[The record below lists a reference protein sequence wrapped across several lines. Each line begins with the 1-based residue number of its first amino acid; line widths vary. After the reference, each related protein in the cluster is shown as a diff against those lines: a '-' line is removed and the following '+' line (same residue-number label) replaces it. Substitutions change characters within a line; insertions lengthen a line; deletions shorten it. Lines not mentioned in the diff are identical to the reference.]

1 MTVTER
7 TALPASCVVG
17 PNQKRLMVFSGRSN
31 PELSRRIAEKLDVNL
46 GEVIIKTFANGE
58 IYARYGESIRGAD
71 VFIIQSPSGAGVL
84 NDQVMELLIMT
95 QAAKLASAKR
105 VTAVMPYYPYSRQ
118 DKKSAAREPITA
130 RLVATLLEAA
140 GIDRVLSMDLH
151 QGQIQGFFET
161 PVDHMTAVPMLA
173 DYFRFKGFGDH
184 KLVAVSAD
192 AGGVKL
198 ARRFASRVGGDLA
211 VLTKMRP
218 EHNLAQ
224 NLHFIGDVDGAIA
237 VVVDD
242 MIDTAGSVVS
252 AVETLY
258 EHGAAEVYVTATHA
272 LFSGPAFE
280 RIRKSPV
287 KEVVVTDTVPV
298 RPGPEDTKVKV
309 LSVADI
315 LANTIRNVFDDES
328 VSELF
333 AGENALF

>member
-1 MTVTER
+1 
-7 TALPASCVVG
+7 
-17 PNQKRLMVFSGRSN
+17 
-31 PELSRRIAEKLDVNL
+31 
-46 GEVIIKTFANGE
+46 
-58 IYARYGESIRGAD
+58 
-71 VFIIQSPSGAGVL
+71 
-84 NDQVMELLIMT
+84 
-95 QAAKLASAKR
+95 
-105 VTAVMPYYPYSRQ
+105 
-118 DKKSAAREPITA
+118 
-130 RLVATLLEAA
+130 
-140 GIDRVLSMDLH
+140 
-151 QGQIQGFFET
+151 
-161 PVDHMTAVPMLA
+161 
-173 DYFRFKGFGDH
+173 
-184 KLVAVSAD
+184 
-192 AGGVKL
+192 
-198 ARRFASRVGGDLA
+198 

-242 MIDTAGSVVS
+242 MIDTAGSVVG
-252 AVETLY
+252 AVQTLY

-280 RIRKSPV
+280 RIRESPV